1 MDIDNPSEAM
11 IMKPQKFRE
20 EIGWRASSARVTVE
34 GILISFNIS
43 EYFDMN
49 F

>member
-1 MDIDNPSEAM
+1 MDIDNASEAM
-11 IMKPQKFRE
+11 IMKPQKFRG
-20 EIGWRASSARVTVE
+20 EIGWRAPSARVTVE